1 MPILSTT
8 GAASARAYG
17 AGGASLFKFTI
28 SSNQT
33 NADLRTLALAAGWD
47 GVSQP
52 VATIGSGIYISSSST
67 GSPALTITGSFP
79 NGVQLINSGYIIGMG
94 GAGGAGASRFLSG
107 SGSPGAAGG
116 LALSVSTAVYIN
128 NLGTIGGG
136 GGGGGG
142 GGAIVAN
149 GDNEGW
155 GGGGGGGGRSGI
167 TDSSGGAGGSYLNQF
182 SRTSQPGTSGT
193 SSAGG
198 TGGIGAAAPNASYA
212 GGYGGNGSGS
222 WGSAGS
228 AGQLGNNPDPIGY
241 TLTAVGA
248 GGAAGGAVTGNS
260 NITWIAF
267 GTRLGSVS

>member
-17 AGGASLFKFTI
+17 AGGVNLFKFTI

-47 GVSQP
+47 GKAQP
-52 VATIGSGIYISSSST
+52 VATIGSGVYVSSSST

-79 NGVQLINSGYIIGMG
+79 NGVQLINSGYIVGIG
-94 GAGGAGASRFLSG
+94 GAGGSG
-107 SGSPGAAGG
+107 SGQQTTGYPGNAGG

-142 GGAIVAN
+142 GGAATEN
-149 GDNEGW
+149 TYGW
-155 GGGGGGGGRSGI
+155 GGGGGGGGQSGANN
-167 TDSSGGAGGSYLNQF
+167 SSGGAAGDTYFQRSRAAAAGS
-182 SRTSQPGTSGT
+182 SGT
-193 SSAGG
+193 SSGAGTGDIGGAAPNPQASGGVGG
-198 TGGIGAAAPNASYA
+198 TGGA
-212 GGYGGNGSGS
+212 

-228 AGQLGNNPDPIGY
+228 TGASGSWIGGTTAG
-241 TLTAVGA
+241 GA
-248 GGAAGGAVTGNS
+248 GGAAGAAITGNS
-260 NITWIAF
+260 NIIWIAF
-267 GTRLGSVS
+267 GTRLGSIS

>member
-33 NADLRTLALAAGWD
+33 NADLRTLALSAGWD

-52 VATIGSGIYISSSST
+52 VATIGSGIYVSSNST
-67 GSPALTITGSFP
+67 GTPALTITGSFP

-94 GAGGAGASRFLSG
+94 GAGGAGASQSLSG
-107 SGSPGAAGG
+107 FGSPGGVGG

-142 GGAIVAN
+142 GGANVYN
-149 GDNEGW
+149 GGGTQAGW
-155 GGGGGGGGRSGI
+155 GAAGDSYYQRSRAA
-167 TDSSGGAGGSYLNQF
+167 DAGTN
-182 SRTSQPGTSGT
+182 GT

-198 TGGIGAAAPNASYA
+198 TGGIGAAAPNASYS

-228 AGQLGNNPDPIGY
+228 AGQVGNNPDPIGY
-241 TLTAVGA
+241 VLTAA
-248 GGAAGGAVTGNS
+248 GAAGAAGAAVTGNS
-260 NITWIAF
+260 YISWIAF